1 MTDYTQHPELSGHV
15 AESNPS
21 PGFSQER
28 AIDKSQAITSQM
40 NILAE
45 LFKCRPDSDPQSVA
59 PRGAE
64 TLGPALYSTQ
74 TSESS
79 SQELGR

>member
-15 AESNPS
+15 AESNPT

-28 AIDKSQAITSQM
+28 AIDKSQAITSQI

-45 LFKCRPDSDPQSVA
+45 LLKYLPDSDRNSTTLA
-59 PRGAE
+59 GAQ
-64 TLGPALYSTQ
+64 TVSPALYSPEALA
-74 TSESS
+74 SRL
-79 SQELGR
+79 QECGK